1 VDPRRPAWRLLLGAV
16 HADLRRDYYGIGGTG
31 DSSLPLNQTTTNGL
45 GEELR
50 EVAGN
55 LYAGVRLMAMVTR
68 ILADHWPAQVPP
80 GLIPPDLGIESTL
93 LSFAPRMVYNTRDNE
108 FYRTAGDLVEAQVQ
122 ISAKALGSDAD
133 YRRSELSWNHYRA
146 AGPAGVLALRLVG
159 KYTSGDAP
167 FFLYPAFGQSGD
179 LRGYT
184 PGTYRNRLLVA
195 AQAGYRLR
203 VRQNLGVVVFAGVG
217 GAWRPWRAG
226 SIAPCPAWAPGCAM
240 SWPRRTMS
248 ACASTSRGAGTSI
261 NSTSVSA
268 RRFEAGTGGVCCVP
282 PGHHSRSHAPVCR
295 SGAGAGGVKVE
306 EPGGKRCCVV
316 QQLERLGESGLVA
329 PRQFDLGPGHLGPEI

>member
-1 VDPRRPAWRLLLGAV
+1 
-16 HADLRRDYYGIGGTG
+16 
-31 DSSLPLNQTTTNGL
+31 
-45 GEELR
+45 
-50 EVAGN
+50 
-55 LYAGVRLMAMVTR
+55 
-68 ILADHWPAQVPP
+68 
-80 GLIPPDLGIESTL
+80 
-93 LSFAPRMVYNTRDNE
+93 MVYNTRDNE

-217 GAWRPWRAG
+217 GVAPSASRFDRAL
-226 SIAPCPAWAPGCAM
+226 P
-240 SWPRRTMS
+240 
-248 ACASTSRGAGTSI
+248 
-261 NSTSVSA
+261 SV
-268 RRFEAGTGGVCCVP
+268 GTGLRYVVAEKNNVSLRLDVAWGRDEHQFYL
-282 PGHHSRSHAPVCR
+282 GL
-295 SGAGAGGVKVE
+295 
-306 EPGGKRCCVV
+306 GK
-316 QQLERLGESGLVA
+316 A
-329 PRQFDLGPGHLGPEI
+329 Y